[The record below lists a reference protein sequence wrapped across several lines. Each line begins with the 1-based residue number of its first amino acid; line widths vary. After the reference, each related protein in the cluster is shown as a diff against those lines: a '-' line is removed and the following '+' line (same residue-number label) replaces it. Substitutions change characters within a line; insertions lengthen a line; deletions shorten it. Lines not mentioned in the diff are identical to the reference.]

1 MPVFDFLHWNKTHG
15 DLLEETGP
23 LIQVVVS
30 MPPALEEFCVTKG
43 IEIPAPV
50 SGYALVDTGA
60 SATSV
65 HEPILQQLSVLP
77 IDSIPSATPSGPGRS
92 FVYPAK
98 VSFPTLNV
106 SDVRMDR
113 VLGSE
118 LNWQTS
124 DGKTIIM
131 LLGRDLLKYFLLV
144 YNGPGSTLTLAF

>member
-1 MPVFDFLHWNKTHG
+1 MPVFDFLHWNKAQG

-23 LIQVVVS
+23 LIQVVTS
-30 MPPALEEFCVTKG
+30 MPPALEEFCIEKG
-43 IEIPAPV
+43 LEIPAPV

-77 IDSIPSATPSGPGRS
+77 IDSIPSATPSGQGRS

-106 SDVRMDR
+106 SNMRMDR
-113 VLGSE
+113 VLGCE
-118 LNWQTS
+118 LNWQTA
-124 DGKTIIM
+124 DGKTIVM
-131 LLGRDLLKYFLLV
+131 LLGRDLLKYFLMV
-144 YNGPGSTLTLAF
+144 YNGPSSSLTLAF

>member
-1 MPVFDFLHWNKTHG
+1 MPVFDFLHWNKVQG

-30 MPPALEEFCVTKG
+30 MPSALEEFCGKKG
-43 IEIPAPV
+43 LEIPAPV

-77 IDSIPSATPSGPGRS
+77 IDSIPSATPSGQSRS

-106 SDVRMDR
+106 TDVRMDR

-131 LLGRDLLKYFLLV
+131 LLGRNILKHFLLV
-144 YNGPGSTLTLAF
+144 YNGPGSTLTIAF